1 MFSKFIWVTLIQK
14 QQKYK
19 YKETLN
25 FGLGRRILL
34 WYEIQRLDTSS
45 EGLIFSR
52 MHNMQVLCPYYVK
65 DHMKAMLHWQ
75 MWGLISQICA
85 QWIDSKTID

>member
-19 YKETLN
+19 WKETLN
-25 FGLGRRILL
+25 VGRGRRTLL
-34 WYEIQRLDTSS
+34 WFEIQPLASSS

-52 MHNMQVLCPYYVK
+52 MPNMQVLCPYYVK
-65 DHMKAMLHWQ
+65 DHVKAMLYWQ
-75 MWGLISQICA
+75 MCGFIFQIWA
-85 QWIDSKTID
+85 Q